1 MNPMIYAALGLAL
14 LSLAQLALIVR
25 LVRSARVAARA
36 DERVTQLTAAL
47 ALLTD
52 TTEEGFVNVATE
64 LERLGARP
72 LPSGSTRRATTKRI
86 AAAVRKGRA
95 VEDIAIAESL
105 SESEVRLHLGLDGA
119 AASPVT
125 PVADV
130 RAQAPAREPAPALE
144 PTHDTEPEPEPAGP
158 GVLDELESWM
168 TTLQKGRR
176 ARGGRHAAVRA

>member
-25 LVRSARVAARA
+25 LLRSARVAARA

-64 LERLGARP
+64 LERLGVRP

-86 AAAVRKGRA
+86 AAAARKGGA
-95 VEDIAIAESL
+95 IEDIAIAESL
-105 SESEVRLHLGLDGA
+105 SESEVRLHLGLDEA
-119 AASPVT
+119 AAVL
-125 PVADV
+125 
-130 RAQAPAREPAPALE
+130 APAAREAAEPAPE
-144 PTHDTEPEPEPAGP
+144 PSPAAS

-168 TTLQKGRR
+168 TTLQKSQR

>member
-1 MNPMIYAALGLAL
+1 MNDITYAALGLAV
-14 LSLAQLALIVR
+14 LSLAQLTLIVR

-64 LERLGARP
+64 LERVGARP
-72 LPSGSTRRATTKRI
+72 LPSGASRRATTKRI

-95 VEDIAIAESL
+95 IEDVAMAESL
-105 SESEVRLHLGLDGA
+105 SESEVRLHLGLDEA
-119 AASPVT
+119 AACAA
-125 PVADV
+125 VAEPIE
-130 RAQAPAREPAPALE
+130 APEAEPAS
-144 PTHDTEPEPEPAGP
+144 P
-158 GVLDELESWM
+158 GVLAELESWM
-168 TTLQKGRR
+168 HTLQKGRR